1 MSLPAD
7 LSTRTHADDIPAGA
21 IACLALLLSGAAA
34 LGWQVVWTSQWSVG
48 LGHEHLSVLAVL
60 GAFFA
65 GMSLGAA
72 WLGGRIDRSPRP
84 LRWYVALE
92 CLMAAWGLVLVFV
105 LPAVQ
110 TWAGRLIGA
119 EPSVAWHFTIALG
132 VPFVC
137 LLPSTLAMGAALP
150 AMHRIVQGATPSVGG
165 LYAANT
171 AGAVLGVLGT
181 AFWSIPMLGF
191 QRTGLLGCALHLI
204 CALLAGWSL
213 RNRQSGNAGIAGIA
227 GSTRSAVTAAADQAA
242 TGQREQAP
250 YRLLAVTGLLGVAYE
265 VIAFRVLSQVTE
277 NTVYS
282 YALLLA
288 VYLTGTAVGSAL
300 FDRRMKGASCT
311 RRTLE
316 QWLLVC
322 VWAVL
327 AGAVAAWWVGA
338 LASEPTAWFGRSAWS
353 ALAGETLA
361 ALAVMGLPTMA
372 MGALFACAAQL
383 TVASGGSLGR
393 ALAFNT
399 AGGALA
405 PLAGALWLAALGM
418 KGAILLLCLGY
429 LALAA
434 AGNWRRP
441 AVAVTA
447 GLMLLASLS
456 PTLRLTSLPPGGEV
470 LHHRDGMMASVSVI
484 ADGDQVRR
492 LHINNRIQEGSSAHS
507 PLEIRLAQIPML
519 LHPDPRQVL
528 VLGLGTGYTALV
540 AAQEPRVR
548 AVAVELLPEVIEAS
562 SWFEGSAP
570 RDRDRL
576 RIVQADA
583 RRYVTLAPVL
593 NDVIVADLF
602 HPARSGA
609 GPLFTVEHFQAI
621 ADTLAPGGIFCQWLP
636 VHQMELDNV
645 RSVAA
650 AFLAVYPDAVA
661 VLAGNSLDSP
671 VLGLI
676 ARKGGTRWDAQ
687 QIRRRMNAL
696 SGSGR
701 ALAQQARLVDE
712 WAVLGSALASNRSLT
727 RWVGDAPINTD
738 DHPVISYRAPWDTYA
753 PPSTP
758 RQRMSQL
765 LDAFEPDAPGWLPRD
780 DAVTVSR
787 LQSYWSIRN
796 RYLQAGLQIAPSPDP
811 MVMLDRLEPL
821 MLDLLRASPDF
832 QPARDPLLGL
842 ANAVKPI
849 DAARSQSV
857 LNALQSIQPA
867 SRIGADQAPAAK
879 ASDQ

>member
-1 MSLPAD
+1 M
-7 LSTRTHADDIPAGA
+7 
-21 IACLALLLSGAAA
+21 
-34 LGWQVVWTSQWSVG
+34 VWTSQWSVG

-72 WLGGRIDRSPRP
+72 WLGARIDHSPRP

-92 CLMAAWGLVLVFV
+92 CLMAAWGLVLVFA
-105 LPAVQ
+105 LPAIQ
-110 TWAGRLIGA
+110 TWAGRLIGP
-119 EPSVAWHFTIALG
+119 EPSIAWHFTIAFG
-132 VPFVC
+132 VPFIC

-150 AMHRIVQGATPSVGG
+150 AMHRVVQTAAPSVGV

-181 AFWSIPMLGF
+181 AFWAIPVLGF
-191 QRTGLLGCALHLI
+191 QRTGLLGCAAHLS
-204 CALLAGWSL
+204 CALLAGWGL
-213 RNRQSGNAGIAGIA
+213 RNKHPERAVRAGIN
-227 GSTRSAVTAAADQAA
+227 RDA
-242 TGQREQAP
+242 TERREHAP
-250 YRLLAVTGLLGVAYE
+250 YRLLAATGLLGVAYE
-265 VIAFRVLSQVTE
+265 VIAFRILSQVTE

-288 VYLTGTAVGSAL
+288 VYLTGTAIGSAL
-300 FDRRMKGASCT
+300 FDRRIRASTCT

-316 QWLLVC
+316 QLLLVC

-327 AGAVAAWWVGA
+327 AGGVAAWWVEA
-338 LASEPTAWFGRSAWS
+338 LTNAPAAWWGRSAWS

-361 ALAVMGLPTMA
+361 ALAVIGLPTIA

-405 PLAGALWLAALGM
+405 PLAGALCLAALGT
-418 KGAILLLCLGY
+418 KGSIGLVCLGY
-429 LALAA
+429 LALAVS
-434 AGNWRRP
+434 GDWRRP
-441 AVAVTA
+441 AMAATA
-447 GLMLLASLS
+447 GLLLLASLS
-456 PTLRLTSLPPGGEV
+456 PPLRLVSLPTGGEV
-470 LHHRDGMMASVSVI
+470 LHQRDGMMASVSVI
-484 ADGDQVRR
+484 ADADQVRR

-562 SWFEGSAP
+562 AWFESSAP

-576 RIVQADA
+576 RVVQADA

-593 NDVIVADLF
+593 NDVIIADLF

-621 ADTLAPGGIFCQWLP
+621 AETLAPGGIFCQWLP

-650 AFLAVYPDAVA
+650 AFLSVYPDAVA
-661 VLAGNSLDSP
+661 LLASNSLDSP

-676 ARKGGTRWDAQ
+676 ARQGGTRWDAQ
-687 QIRRRMNAL
+687 QIRVRMNAL

-701 ALAQQARLVDE
+701 TLAQQARLVDE
-712 WAVLGSALASNRSLT
+712 WAVLGSALASNRNLR

-758 RQRMSQL
+758 RQRVSQL
-765 LDAFEPDAPGWLPRD
+765 LEALEPDAPGWLPRNAD
-780 DAVTVSR
+780 DTVAR
-787 LQSYWSIRN
+787 LQSYWTTRN

-811 MVMLDRLEPL
+811 FVMLDRLEPL

-842 ANAVKPI
+842 ANAVRRI
-849 DAARSQSV
+849 DPGRSQAV
-857 LNALQSIQPA
+857 LNALQSIQPQP
-867 SRIGADQAPAAK
+867 RIGADQAPVDR
-879 ASDQ
+879 ASK

>member
-1 MSLPAD
+1 MSLPSD

-72 WLGGRIDRSPRP
+72 WLGGRIDRSARP

-119 EPSVAWHFTIALG
+119 EPSVAWHFTVALG

-150 AMHRIVQGATPSVGG
+150 AMHRIVQGAAPSVGG

-181 AFWSIPMLGF
+181 AFWSIPALGF

-213 RNRQSGNAGIAGIA
+213 RNRRPQPS
-227 GSTRSAVTAAADQAA
+227 VAAADHA
-242 TGQREQAP
+242 TSRREQAP
-250 YRLLAVTGLLGVAYE
+250 YKLLAVTGLLGVAYE

-288 VYLTGTAVGSAL
+288 VYLTGTAIGSAW
-300 FDRRMKGASCT
+300 FDRRIKSASIT
-311 RRTLE
+311 RGTLE
-316 QWLLVC
+316 QLLLVC

-327 AGAVAAWWVGA
+327 AGAVAAWWVQT
-338 LASEPTAWFGRSAWS
+338 LANAPAAWFGRSAWS

-361 ALAVMGLPTMA
+361 ALAVMGLPTIA

-405 PLAGALWLAALGM
+405 PLAGALCLATLGI
-418 KGAILLLCLGY
+418 KGAIVLLCLGY

-441 AVAVTA
+441 AMGVTA
-447 GLMLLASLS
+447 GLLALAALS

-519 LHPDPRQVL
+519 LHADPRQVL

-548 AVAVELLPEVIEAS
+548 ALAVELLPEVIEAN
-562 SWFEGSAP
+562 SWFEASSP

-576 RIVQADA
+576 RVVQADA

-661 VLAGNSLDSP
+661 VLASNSLDSP

-676 ARKGGTRWDAQ
+676 ARKGGTRWNAQ
-687 QIRRRMNAL
+687 QIRQRINAL
-696 SGSGR
+696 SGPGK
-701 ALAQQARLVDE
+701 ALAEQARLVDE
-712 WAVLGSALASNRSLT
+712 WAVLGSALASNRSLK

-753 PPSTP
+753 PPSTA

-780 DAVTVSR
+780 DDATVAR

-796 RYLQAGLQIAPSPDP
+796 RYLQAGLQIAPAPDP
-811 MVMLDRLEPL
+811 VVMLDRIEPL
-821 MLDLLRASPDF
+821 MLDLLKASPDF

-849 DAARSQSV
+849 DPARSQSV
-857 LNALQSIQPA
+857 LDALQSIQSP
-867 SRIGADQAPAAK
+867 SRIGSDQVPAANV
-879 ASDQ
+879 SN

>member
-1 MSLPAD
+1 MSLSAD
-7 LSTRTHADDIPAGA
+7 LSTRTHADVPAGA
-21 IACLALLLSGAAA
+21 VAYLALLLSGAAA

-72 WLGGRIDRSPRP
+72 WLGGRIDRSSRP

-105 LPAVQ
+105 LPAIQ

-119 EPSVAWHFTIALG
+119 EPSVAWHFTVALG

-181 AFWSIPMLGF
+181 GFWSIPTLGF

-213 RNRQSGNAGIAGIA
+213 RNRSPQ
-227 GSTRSAVTAAADQAA
+227 TAVAASDHAA
-242 TGQREQAP
+242 PQQREQAP
-250 YRLLAVTGLLGVAYE
+250 YKLLAVTGLLGVAYE

-288 VYLTGTAVGSAL
+288 VYLTGTAVGSAW
-300 FDRRMKGASCT
+300 FDRQIKTASLT

-316 QWLLVC
+316 QLLLVC

-327 AGAVAAWWVGA
+327 AGGVAAWWVEA
-338 LASEPTAWFGRSAWS
+338 LTNAPAAWFGRSAWS

-361 ALAVMGLPTMA
+361 ALAVMGLPTIA

-405 PLAGALWLAALGM
+405 PLAGALCLAALGM

-429 LALAA
+429 LALSVS
-434 AGNWRRP
+434 GNWRRP
-441 AVAVTA
+441 AMAITA
-447 GLMLLASLS
+447 GLLALASLS

-484 ADGDQVRR
+484 ADSDQVRR

-507 PLEIRLAQIPML
+507 PLETRLAQIPML

-548 AVAVELLPEVIEAS
+548 AVAVELLPEVIEANT
-562 SWFEGSAP
+562 WFEASAP

-576 RIVQADA
+576 RVVQADA

-593 NDVIVADLF
+593 NDVIIADLF

-661 VLAGNSLDSP
+661 VLASNSLDSP

-687 QIRRRMNAL
+687 QIRQRMNAL
-696 SGSGR
+696 TGSGK

-712 WAVLGSALASNRSLT
+712 WAVLGSALASNRSLK

-758 RQRMSQL
+758 RQRVSQL
-765 LDAFEPDAPGWLPRD
+765 LDTLDPDAPGWLPRD
-780 DAVTVSR
+780 DDATVAR
-787 LQSYWSIRN
+787 LQSYWTTRN
-796 RYLQAGLQIAPSPDP
+796 RYLQAGLRIAPSPDP
-811 MVMLDRLEPL
+811 VVMLDRLEPL
-821 MLDLLRASPDF
+821 MLDLLKSSPDF

-849 DAARSQSV
+849 DPARSQSV
-857 LNALQSIQPA
+857 LNALQSIQPP

>member
-1 MSLPAD
+1 MSLSAD
-7 LSTRTHADDIPAGA
+7 LSTSPHADDIPAGA

-72 WLGGRIDRSPRP
+72 WLGGRIDRSSRP

-150 AMHRIVQGATPSVGG
+150 AMHRIVQGAAPSVGG

-181 AFWSIPMLGF
+181 AFWSIPTLGF

-213 RNRQSGNAGIAGIA
+213 RNR
-227 GSTRSAVTAAADQAA
+227 RSHTAVAAADHAA
-242 TGQREQAP
+242 PQQREQAP
-250 YRLLAVTGLLGVAYE
+250 YRLLTLTGLLGVAYE

-288 VYLTGTAVGSAL
+288 VYLTGTAVGSAW
-300 FDRRMKGASCT
+300 FDRRIKAASVS

-327 AGAVAAWWVGA
+327 AGAVAAWWVEA
-338 LASEPTAWFGRSAWS
+338 LTNAPATWFGRSAWS

-361 ALAVMGLPTMA
+361 ALAVMGLPTIA

-405 PLAGALWLAALGM
+405 PLAGALCLAALGM

-548 AVAVELLPEVIEAS
+548 AVAVELLPEVIEANN
-562 SWFEGSAP
+562 WFDASAP

-576 RIVQADA
+576 RVVQADA

-621 ADTLAPGGIFCQWLP
+621 AETLAPGGIFCQWLP
-636 VHQMELDNV
+636 VYQMELDNV

-687 QIRRRMNAL
+687 QIRRRMTAL

-712 WAVLGSALASNRSLT
+712 WAVLGSALASNRSLR
-727 RWVGDAPINTD
+727 RWVADAPVNTD

-765 LDAFEPDAPGWLPRD
+765 LDTFEPDARGWLPRD
-780 DAVTVSR
+780 DAAIVAR

-811 MVMLDRLEPL
+811 VVMLDRLEPL

-867 SRIGADQAPAAK
+867 SGIGADQAPAAK